1 MLSLYLWYL
10 YLLLRERGRVI
21 GRGDDNEFVGFKKAD
36 LQRVRRCEKTWWF
49 AVDCLIGLTVNLVVV
64 YS

>member
-1 MLSLYLWYL
+1 MSL
-10 YLLLRERGRVI
+10 
-21 GRGDDNEFVGFKKAD
+21 FVGFEEAD

-64 YS
+64 YSSKV